1 MHMVS
6 IMTQS
11 LNPKAHLI
19 NRVSVL
25 INANCRI
32 PIASSSAH
40 LTDPT
45 LAPLC
50 CFIAKGLSC
59 AALAGSR
66 LKSELK

>member
-1 MHMVS
+1 MHVVS
-6 IMTQS
+6 IMTQLLS
-11 LNPKAHLI
+11 PKAHFN

-32 PIASSSAH
+32 PRASSAH

-50 CFIAKGLSC
+50 CLMAKGLSC

-66 LKSELK
+66 LKRELK